1 MLIVQEDGTPK
12 HIMPVPYV
20 ERVPNKRQ
28 VEASFAG
35 IVSSLTLEQCKKL
48 ADEIETVKDFICSR

>member
-12 HIMPVPYV
+12 HIMPVPFV
-20 ERVPNKRQ
+20 DRVPNKRE
-28 VEASFAG
+28 VDAAYTRM
-35 IVSSLTLEQCKKL
+35 VSMLTFEQCEKL